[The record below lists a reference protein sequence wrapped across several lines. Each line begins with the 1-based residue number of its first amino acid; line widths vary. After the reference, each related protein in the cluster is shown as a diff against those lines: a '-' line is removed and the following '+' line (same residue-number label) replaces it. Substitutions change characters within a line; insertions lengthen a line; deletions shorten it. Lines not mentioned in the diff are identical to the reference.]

1 VRATDAQPTAS
12 AARASD
18 EHLPRVKVPHRTR
31 RLTDALDRPSLLQAR
46 RQSAPRH
53 GSCVRPAATCLVR
66 RSGARSPTI
75 RSPAGELT
83 ARLLPRLLRFA
94 SPRITLLSPSHCR
107 CCLPHAEFM
116 AVRKEHSFFE
126 CCQTPEI
133 ASEITLQPIRR
144 YSGLLDAAI
153 ILCAPA

>member
-1 VRATDAQPTAS
+1 
-12 AARASD
+12 
-18 EHLPRVKVPHRTR
+18 
-31 RLTDALDRPSLLQAR
+31 
-46 RQSAPRH
+46 
-53 GSCVRPAATCLVR
+53 
-66 RSGARSPTI
+66 
-75 RSPAGELT
+75 
-83 ARLLPRLLRFA
+83 
-94 SPRITLLSPSHCR
+94 
-107 CCLPHAEFM
+107 M